1 MRVGVVG
8 DLLSSRSVAVHQ
20 TDHEVIRSIFGG
32 NEGELRCLRI
42 DAEGGVAG
50 SNGGLLGVALVAC
63 GGSVRPLALRSGS
76 GRLHAEGVNAVVV
89 HVGRKIRGR
98 GGAAVD
104 DDHVAVIAAVAE
116 KLDAV
121 GLRAG
126 DLRPHRG
133 GGAVHPGDRGGLCEI
148 HGNFHGLNVAPVPG
162 GVHDHKIHVRCFRA
176 ETGEI
181 DLRFAGGD
189 VLHVCRGKKSIL
201 RRLLAADD
209 VVDLAGLVG
218 GEGHGAVGSV
228 RAARALAGDG
238 GRGLIDG
245 ESAARFRP
253 RAQNIAV
260 DGLHLEGVGAG
271 LFQREGVAGRIRGDG
286 RRDLR
291 AVLIELHAVGRS
303 AGDFRPHRGG
313 GAVHP
318 GERGGGRE
326 IERHGHGLH
335 FAAVSETVLGGVADD
350 DGGTVGKAG
359 ERERV
364 VLALRERHGAAGGE
378 YIGGIVVE
386 NIVKLAVLAGDEGNG
401 GGVLRRALDAVGR
414 HREDGGGGVAHRFG
428 AALRPRA
435 DGVRA
440 DGTHGE
446 RVNAVV
452 LHHVGEIIRS
462 GRTIHG
468 DGIAVGV
475 GAQIELHGVII
486 HTLHAGPRGLLA
498 VPDGSGRRGEHRG
511 DRCGQKLGRMAEGV
525 LRGNVDGVGVGVEI
539 LERDRIRAADEL
551 GLRLVLHDVRR
562 GSGFAVELVV
572 VCTGFRG
579 SEGDAALGLRGAHGG
594 GNSQRGG
601 FAVVKNKLLHF
612 GGGSGGELL
621 LRGSR
626 AADVE
631 RGAVEHLAERE
642 RVVLIG
648 GNGAD
653 AALDRAG
660 GDLDLAGSAGQVDA
674 VFRLDLAERIH
685 ADLHAGSTD
694 NGLHAGSAAGD
705 ADLARNGHG
714 GVLCD
719 DDAGGVIRHLDR
731 AGALE
736 RQTAALHMEN
746 GSVGI
751 ALAVGELERDR
762 LTGQLERH
770 VLVER
775 KRRGED
781 DILDGFI
788 DNIGSSRG
796 NARKVRDD
804 LGVVC
809 HRRHGQQRYC
819 HQHGEQKS
827 HQFLCHNKVPP

>member
-1 MRVGVVG
+1 M
-8 DLLSSRSVAVHQ
+8 
-20 TDHEVIRSIFGG
+20 
-32 NEGELRCLRI
+32 
-42 DAEGGVAG
+42 
-50 SNGGLLGVALVAC
+50 
-63 GGSVRPLALRSGS
+63 
-76 GRLHAEGVNAVVV
+76 
-89 HVGRKIRGR
+89 
-98 GGAAVD
+98 
-104 DDHVAVIAAVAE
+104 
-116 KLDAV
+116 
-121 GLRAG
+121 
-126 DLRPHRG
+126 
-133 GGAVHPGDRGGLCEI
+133 
-148 HGNFHGLNVAPVPG
+148 
-162 GVHDHKIHVRCFRA
+162 
-176 ETGEI
+176 
-181 DLRFAGGD
+181 
-189 VLHVCRGKKSIL
+189 
-201 RRLLAADD
+201 
-209 VVDLAGLVG
+209 
-218 GEGHGAVGSV
+218 
-228 RAARALAGDG
+228 
-238 GRGLIDG
+238 
-245 ESAARFRP
+245 
-253 RAQNIAV
+253 
-260 DGLHLEGVGAG
+260 
-271 LFQREGVAGRIRGDG
+271 
-286 RRDLR
+286 
-291 AVLIELHAVGRS
+291 
-303 AGDFRPHRGG
+303 
-313 GAVHP
+313 
-318 GERGGGRE
+318 
-326 IERHGHGLH
+326 
-335 FAAVSETVLGGVADD
+335 DD
-350 DGGTVGKAG
+350 DGGAVGKAG

-378 YIGGIVVE
+378 YIGGIAVE
-386 NIVKLAVLAGDEGNG
+386 NIVKLAVLAGDEGDG

-414 HREDGGGGVAHRFG
+414 HREDGGGGVAHGFG
-428 AALRPRA
+428 AALRPCA

-498 VPDGSGRRGEHRG
+498 VPDGGGRRGEHRG
-511 DRCGQKLGRMAEGV
+511 DRCGQKLGSMAEGV

-612 GGGSGGELL
+612 GSGSGGELL
-621 LRGSR
+621 LRGGR

-660 GDLDLAGSAGQVDA
+660 GDLDLTGSAGQVDA
-674 VFRLDLAERIH
+674 VCRLDLAERIH
-685 ADLHAGSTD
+685 ADLHAGSAD

-705 ADLARNGHG
+705 ADLARDGHG
-714 GVLCD
+714 GVLRD
-719 DDAGGVIRHLDR
+719 NDAGGVIRHLDR

-788 DNIGSSRG
+788 DNIGSSCG

-804 LGVVC
+804 LGVAC